1 MIKRPFFAKYD
12 YFWEYEYPFG
22 MDFLKYCFG
31 SLYKR
36 KYSMVGDGIYNLV
49 LWEDDK
55 IYDIRL
61 TKGTSL
67 LPNDFKKAF
76 RDPCK
81 DEIVE
86 IICNKLDDIDVE
98 FTVNS
103 GKFITFKYNNFI
115 FKIEIV
121 KKAAMPQ

>member
-1 MIKRPFFAKYD
+1 MRKFFDNYES
-12 YFWEYEYPFG
+12 FWEYEYPFG
-22 MDFLKYCFG
+22 EDFLKYCFG

-49 LWEDDK
+49 FWNDK
-55 IYDIRL
+55 IYNIEL
-61 TKGTSL
+61 KQSKTM
-67 LPNDFKKAF
+67 LPNDGKKAF
-76 RDPCK
+76 RDLDK
-81 DEIVE
+81 DDIVE

-115 FKIEIV
+115 FKVEII